1 MNNNLKEMNTLT
13 YILAVV
19 GAVTTATRLAG
30 VLEKSGC
37 KNVKVI
43 RTPVVISSG
52 GCSYS
57 VRINEENL
65 NELLEASSHRRLRVK
80 KIYRVQEFGQECEYH
95 DIS

>member
-1 MNNNLKEMNTLT
+1 MT

-30 VLEKSGC
+30 ALEKTGC
-37 KNVKVI
+37 RTVKII
-43 RTPVVISSG
+43 RTPVAISSG

-65 NELLEASSHRRLRVK
+65 NDLFETSSHKRFRVK
-80 KIYRVQEFGQECEYH
+80 KIYRVQEFGQECEYY
-95 DIS
+95 DISW